1 MVTSSPGDQSR
12 VQLGQ
17 RPEVAPVLCSE
28 TSGGKYVCGSQF
40 PPAEKGLPL
49 RPRHVNAFK
58 KCSQLGRRCQI
69 YAVYTQKRDVTRRL
83 EHILGNKGIWVAVLT
98 K

>member
-12 VQLGQ
+12 VLLGQ

-40 PPAEKGLPL
+40 PPAEMGLVT
-49 RPRHVNAFK
+49 RSRHVNAFK
-58 KCSQLGRRCQI
+58 KRSQPGRRCQI
-69 YAVYTQKRDVTRRL
+69 YTV
-83 EHILGNKGIWVAVLT
+83 
-98 K
+98 